1 MKKTALYLM
10 ILILSLG
17 AFSTSMMASEKNT
30 TIPAPTPKE
39 IPAYVQNMLN
49 RIDEI
54 KDMDKSTLSR
64 SERKELRKEVR
75 EINKEIRS
83 TGNGIYLSVGAII
96 IILLLIIIL

>member
-10 ILILSLG
+10 ILLLSLG
-17 AFSTSMMASEKNT
+17 TFSTPMMASEKNIA
-30 TIPAPTPKE
+30 IPAPTPKE
-39 IPAYVQNMLN
+39 IPAHVQNMLN

-54 KDMDKSTLSR
+54 KEMDRSTLTR

-75 EINKEIRS
+75 DINKEIRS
-83 TGNGIYLSVGAII
+83 TGNGLYLSVGAII